1 MLPTVSQLLRMFR
14 PQPPAASSSAPLPEP
29 SPAHSGS
36 CGTLVATDGRV
47 LPLRAVALSAE
58 ARGGVARVVLSQRFA
73 NPHAE
78 PLHVTYRMGL
88 PAEAAVSGYAFTL
101 AGRRVVGE
109 VDKKHRARERFEQAL
124 LEGKTAGLVEQERS
138 SVFTQELGNVP
149 PGAEITA
156 EITVDQRL
164 LWRAEGAWEWRFPT
178 TVGAR
183 YVGAS
188 ASVPDADKLEVAVAE
203 HGVAARL
210 SLMLRVRDA
219 LAGQPQSPSHGLQI
233 NSEDG
238 AAEVA
243 LVEEGGARLDR
254 DVVVRWPVA
263 AGAVGAAIDV
273 GRPSKSSSA
282 YGLLTLVPP
291 LPEAQAALPRDL
303 ILLLD
308 TSGSMAGVPL
318 AQLQR
323 TSLAL
328 LATLTE
334 RDTLEMIEFSSKPRR
349 WKRSAVRV
357 DGRARAEAEAWI
369 HALSAGG
376 GTEMVSGML
385 EALAPLSAE
394 SQRQVILMT
403 DGYIGAETH
412 VIAEVMRKLPHG
424 ACRVHVVGVGSS
436 VNRSL
441 TGGVARAGG
450 GVEVIIAPDEEP
462 DSVVRDLLART
473 AAPLVTGVEVRGAA
487 LLAHAPANPPD
498 LFAGAPALLSLKLRP
513 EGGPLEVT
521 GRTAAGPWRVTV
533 QVPPCAAGGG
543 NGALAPLYGR
553 EAVEDLELARTI
565 SPNKHAELDEAIESL
580 GLELQISTRL
590 TTWVAVSQEITVDPS
605 SPGRREVMPSELPHG
620 VSAEGLGLRTA
631 AAAMPVLYS
640 LASMSPPMGPAGAP
654 IQPPGGRVPRQ
665 MSARLGSGAADEAKL
680 RRAPAAMPAPAKP
693 VPPSAA
699 RSMPGAAEGARK
711 REQREEQEEQPERD
725 GRPAMPRDAKV
736 TERVSIDAPAPAAGT
751 IARLRQRLPDRLVL
765 ELEVQGA
772 LEWKLGATLV
782 VHTAAGPVTVKV
794 LPGSTRDGT
803 YSAGQTLRLVIEA
816 APLGA
821 ELPMLLVLSPQLH
834 IPVLA

>member
-14 PQPPAASSSAPLPEP
+14 PQPPAASPPAPLAA
-29 SPAHSGS
+29 PAPAQSGS

-47 LPLRAVALSAE
+47 LPLRAVTLSAE

-138 SVFTQELGNVP
+138 SLFTQELGNVP

-188 ASVPDADKLEVAVAE
+188 APVPDADKLEVAVAE

-210 SLMLRVRDA
+210 SLALRVRDA

-233 NSEDG
+233 TSEDG

-263 AGAVGAAIDV
+263 AGAVGAALDV

-357 DGRARAEAEAWI
+357 DGRARAEAEAWL

-385 EALAPLSAE
+385 EALTPLSAE

-424 ACRVHVVGVGSS
+424 ACRVHVVGVGSA

-462 DSVVRDLLART
+462 ESVVRDLLART

-498 LFAGAPALLSLKLRP
+498 LFAGAPALLGLELRP

-543 NGALAPLYGR
+543 NGALAPLFGR
-553 EAVEDLELARTI
+553 EAVEDLEVARTI
-565 SPNKHAELDEAIESL
+565 SPDKHAELDEAIESL

-620 VSAEGLGLRTA
+620 VSAEGLGLRS
-631 AAAMPVLYS
+631 AAAMPVMY
-640 LASMSPPMGPAGAP
+640 AGAPMIVSVSELMAPAGPAG
-654 IQPPGGRVPRQ
+654 GKMQ
-665 MSARLGSGAADEAKL
+665 MAARLGSGAADEAKL
-680 RRAPAAMPAPAKP
+680 RRAPTAMPAPAKP

-699 RSMPGAAEGARK
+699 RPDSSAAESARK

-725 GRPAMPRDAKV
+725 GRPVMPRGAKV
-736 TERVSIDAPAPAAGT
+736 AERVSIDAPAHAAGA

-821 ELPMLLVLSPQLH
+821 ELPVLLVLSPQLH

>member
-14 PQPPAASSSAPLPEP
+14 PQPPAASPPAPLAA
-29 SPAHSGS
+29 PAAVPSGS

-138 SVFTQELGNVP
+138 SLFTQELGNVP

-156 EITVDQRL
+156 ELTVDQRL

-183 YVGAS
+183 YVSPS
-188 ASVPDADKLEVAVAE
+188 APVPDADKLEVTVAE

-210 SLMLRVRDA
+210 ALALRVRDA

-233 NSEDG
+233 TSEGG

-263 AGAVGAAIDV
+263 AGAVGATVDV
-273 GRPSKSSSA
+273 GRPSQSSDA

-291 LPEAQAALPRDL
+291 LPEAQVAMPRDL

-308 TSGSMAGVPL
+308 TSGSMAGAPL

-328 LATLTE
+328 VATLGE
-334 RDTLEMIEFSSKPRR
+334 RDTLEMIEFSNKPRR
-349 WKRSAVRV
+349 WKRGAVRL
-357 DGRARAEAEAWI
+357 DRGARADAERWIEA
-369 HALSAGG
+369 LTAGG
-376 GTEMVSGML
+376 GTEMVAGML
-385 EALAPLSAE
+385 EALAPLAAE

-403 DGYIGAETH
+403 DGYIGAESH
-412 VIAEVMRKLPHG
+412 VISEVMNKLPHG
-424 ACRVHVVGVGSS
+424 ACRVHVVGVGSA
-436 VNRSL
+436 VNRTL
-441 TGGVARAGG
+441 TSGVARAGG
-450 GVEVIIAPDEEP
+450 GVEVIIGPEEEP
-462 DSVVRDLLART
+462 ESVIANLLART
-473 AAPLVTGVEVRGAA
+473 TAPLVTGLEVQGEAM
-487 LLAHAPANPPD
+487 LAHAPAHLPD
-498 LFAGAPALLSLKLRP
+498 LYAGAPALISLKLRP
-513 EGGPLEVT
+513 EGGPLEVRGKT
-521 GRTAAGPWRVTV
+521 QAGPWRARV
-533 QVPPCAAGGG
+533 QVPACAAGAG
-543 NGALAPLYGR
+543 NRALAPLFGR
-553 EAVEDLELARTI
+553 EAVEDLEVARTVA
-565 SPNKHAELDEAIESL
+565 SKEHRELDATIERI

-590 TTWVAVSQEITVDPS
+590 TTWVAISEEATVDPS
-605 SPGRREVMPSELPHG
+605 RPTRREVMPGELPHG

-631 AAAMPVLYS
+631 TAPQATYARARAAAPVAMTS
-640 LASMSPPMGPAGAP
+640 APGPMGMPSD
-654 IQPPGGRVPRQ
+654 PPLLMGPPP
-665 MSARLGSGAADEAKL
+665 SGAGSFDEATRRAAPSTLRRPAPPVAKADE
-680 RRAPAAMPAPAKP
+680 R
-693 VPPSAA
+693 
-699 RSMPGAAEGARK
+699 ARK
-711 REQREEQEEQPERD
+711 REERNEGGTSD
-725 GRPAMPRDAKV
+725 SKPKAVLRDAPV
-736 TERVSIDAPAPAAGT
+736 PAAQIAT
-751 IARLRQRLPDRLVL
+751 ARLRQRLPDRLVL
-765 ELEVQGA
+765 EIDVHGA
-772 LEWKLGATLV
+772 LEWKLGATMV
-782 VHTAAGPVTVKV
+782 VHLMAGPLVVKV
-794 LPGSTRDGT
+794 LPGSTGDGS
-803 YSAGQTLRLVIEA
+803 YGAGQTLRLVLEA
-816 APLGA
+816 APLG
-821 ELPMLLVLSPQLH
+821 EDRPMLLILSNGQP
-834 IPVLA
+834 IPVVA